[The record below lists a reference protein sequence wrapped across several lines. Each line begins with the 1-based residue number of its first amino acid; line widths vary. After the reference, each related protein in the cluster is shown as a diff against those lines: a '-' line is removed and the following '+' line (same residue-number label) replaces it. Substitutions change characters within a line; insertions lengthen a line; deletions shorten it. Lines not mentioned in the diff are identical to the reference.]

1 MHCGLEKGKVK
12 MPFSS
17 GEIQDIAELNCSFNN
32 IGSCH
37 PCGWSCVD
45 DDVSQK
51 ASLRLEL
58 SGETGSSSHWA
69 LEDSRNLSSGEVGS
83 DVHGHRHLLC

>member
-17 GEIQDIAELNCSFNN
+17 GEIQDIAELNCSFNS
-32 IGSCH
+32 IRSCH

-58 SGETGSSSHWA
+58 RGDRFLLSLGLRGFKGPELWGDGE
-69 LEDSRNLSSGEVGS
+69 
-83 DVHGHRHLLC
+83 